1 MQIVEGGVSLIPQ
14 SDYLKGKRRIL
25 PGEIKA
31 NGVFSG
37 ATRAR
42 LASPRGAPVTSWLH
56 GTFQTR
62 ATSPSSCSRL
72 TWGPQSCVKAGPTH
86 LRMQCSGA
94 PAGGAG
100 LGACVCGLQSSGW
113 WVSLAPSPHP
123 APGSRWCVCVR
134 VQPFRLHLPID
145 FEAQGLGT
153 LRFRLPQTPVEPRG
167 NWLQNTEGELKVSPH
182 PVLDGFISLKI
193 GWQWQ

>member
-1 MQIVEGGVSLIPQ
+1 MSLIPQ
-14 SDYLKGKRRIL
+14 SEYLKGKRRIL
-25 PGEIKA
+25 PGEIRA

-37 ATRAR
+37 ATQAR

-86 LRMQCSGA
+86 LRMQCSGE

-100 LGACVCGLQSSGW
+100 LGACVCGLPSSGW

-123 APGSRWCVCVR
+123 APGSRWCVCVSEFSHLGCTYGLISRPR
-134 VQPFRLHLPID
+134 VWAPFVSGFSRHPWNL
-145 FEAQGLGT
+145 EET
-153 LRFRLPQTPVEPRG
+153 RCKTPKE
-167 NWLQNTEGELKVSPH
+167 N
-182 PVLDGFISLKI
+182 
-193 GWQWQ
+193 